1 MKLKIQNKLLDESG
15 ISLIEVIAS
24 IVIISIILIAFM
36 NFFPQMA
43 KSNNQTGEKQQAIN
57 LASSELL
64 FWQNTIDEEFMEK
77 AKNLPDSSLA
87 NSDLTPYLKAIVNN
101 IEKVQNPTNSIIILT
116 TSTNSIDSMKND
128 YDVEVLLKI
137 DPDLTTT
144 PLKANSI
151 QINIYKENSIQNDTL
166 VSGAKPIS
174 TTYGYV
180 FLKDE

>member
-1 MKLKIQNKLLDESG
+1 MKLNIKNKLLDESG

-24 IVIISIILIAFM
+24 VVIISIILIAFM

-64 FWQNTIDEEFMEK
+64 FWQNIISEQFMDNPT
-77 AKNLPDSSLA
+77 ASN
-87 NSDLTPYLKAIVNN
+87 LKASVNS
-101 IEKVQNPTNSIIILT
+101 IEQINTPTNSIRILT
-116 TSTNSIDSMKND
+116 TSTNSIASMAND

-137 DPDLTTT
+137 DPDLTTS
-144 PLKANSI
+144 PLNANLI
-151 QINIYKENSIQNDTL
+151 QINIYNENSIQDNTL
-166 VSGAKPIS
+166 VNSGKPIS